1 MGGETWSENI
11 FFLSDI
17 LFERPH
23 VGIRISNLNFK
34 ISISSVKTYSFKH
47 TYLNMDVFSKWVNE
61 YRSFYKQMDAH

>member
-11 FFLSDI
+11 IFLSDV

-34 ISISSVKTYSFKH
+34 ISISSVKTDLFINKWMH
-47 TYLNMDVFSKWVNE
+47 TKS
-61 YRSFYKQMDAH
+61 

>member
-11 FFLSDI
+11 IFLSDV

-47 TYLNMDVFSKWVNE
+47 TYLNMDVF
-61 YRSFYKQMDAH
+61 